1 MTVSYKL
8 LLYRLVTAL
17 FTTLSVLA
25 AGLFLVND
33 TATANNPVIVRVVDA
48 DCKDPGKTWAY
59 NSVDEAVMDTIPLEW
74 WPPSLIG
81 GTVTFDS
88 LKAAAVIVRSRILF
102 HVRVLLNSAYNY
114 STANY
119 DSRKPGELWNP
130 ACATGDAFTMN
141 TVENA
146 KNYSTTSYDSN
157 NATAQ
162 TSGVYIVNNGNLAEM
177 VGFYPPIQEES
188 TICTV
193 QSGDWKFCAVSAL
206 GRDID
211 RSNNRYVRRLNITR
225 SNWIEFE
232 AETYFQ
238 RIARSSH
245 FWTCYVGMG
254 ESGNCAQRADP
265 NNGDSIG
272 SNVNYPTL
280 SPEMQYRVAFPISDG
295 TTNWYIWI
303 LGRGCGVNNDSLHV
317 GMNGQKLTGSV
328 LGFGEN
334 MTGWSECGFAW
345 RSETEGGGRPY
356 LRPNFYDTNSAFQ
369 TVNIWMKEDGLYV
382 DRIILTTDPSDKIF
396 KQFIPFVLK

>member
-59 NSVDEAVMDTIPLEW
+59 NSVDEAVMDTISLEW

-102 HVRVLLNSAYNY
+102 HVRVPLNSAYNY

-141 TVENA
+141 T
-146 KNYSTTSYDSN
+146 
-157 NATAQ
+157 
-162 TSGVYIVNNGNLAEM
+162 
-177 VGFYPPIQEES
+177 
-188 TICTV
+188 
-193 QSGDWKFCAVSAL
+193 
-206 GRDID
+206 
-211 RSNNRYVRRLNITR
+211 
-225 SNWIEFE
+225 
-232 AETYFQ
+232 
-238 RIARSSH
+238 
-245 FWTCYVGMG
+245 
-254 ESGNCAQRADP
+254 
-265 NNGDSIG
+265 
-272 SNVNYPTL
+272 
-280 SPEMQYRVAFPISDG
+280 
-295 TTNWYIWI
+295 
-303 LGRGCGVNNDSLHV
+303 NDSLHV